1 MAPNPTGLILRSG
14 AWRRVSK
21 DGPTR
26 RLVCGSW
33 SILRG
38 LCLRQRAPQDEAGG
52 QGFHR

>member
-21 DGPTR
+21 DGPIR
-26 RLVCGSW
+26 RLVSRP
-33 SILRG
+33 L
-38 LCLRQRAPQDEAGG
+38 PQDEAGG